1 MTSQFSGTGVPVR
14 DQNLHPVSAKSAE
27 TRVEHPGTSA
37 ETRTGHARQ
46 PLLWA
51 ALGYSGGIVAGVY
64 LWRPPVWWLVAAV
77 AFSVFTGFFL
87 RRRPWL
93 AALLGLSVMFLAGA
107 LSTQLR
113 PPNDPGS
120 SILRFADGEEV
131 TVTGRVT
138 NDGALRQ
145 AGSGGARQVLDVETE
160 QVEREGQAVAIRAG
174 LRVSIY
180 NKQATTDADSA
191 TETGPPHLFRY
202 GERLRIAAKVHPPR
216 NFRNPGAFDYRGYLA
231 DNGIAAL
238 GSAKAENAEL
248 LAGFVGTRLELWRT
262 RIHRSIIEKIH
273 ALWPPEQAALV
284 DAMVIGDDAFIARD
298 TRTDFQRSGTY
309 HILVVSGMN
318 VSILAFVVFWALRR
332 LRVSD
337 LAASALTVLLCV
349 AYAFLTDV
357 GPPIWRA
364 TLMLTL
370 YLGAR
375 LLYRE
380 KSMLNAIGAAA
391 LGLLVA
397 DPQVLFGA
405 SFQLTFLS
413 VLLIAAVGV
422 PILER
427 TSQPYSHG
435 LRYLSSTS
443 YDVSLP
449 PRVAQFRLD
458 LRMIAGRLER
468 FLGKRFVLPTLAVIL
483 RTLLGGV
490 EILAIS
496 ALMQVG
502 LALPMAYYFHR
513 ATVVGLP
520 ANIVVVPLTGLLM
533 PTAIVAVA
541 AGYVSPVLA
550 KVPALIA
557 GAALEIIGGTV
568 RGLGALR
575 VANVRLPTPGTL
587 VILLAGVALAI
598 AMILSRRRA
607 ILATAGLVALAASA
621 VWICVIPTHPQ
632 FHSGVMEV
640 TAIDVGQGDSILLV
654 FPGGHTL
661 LVDAGGLPHW
671 MHSDFDMGENV
682 VSPYLWGRGVG
693 HLDAVVVT
701 HPHADHIGGMGA
713 VMANFRPRELW
724 LAPGSSSADLTK
736 LLQEAKAMGVTVVP
750 RKAGDQF
757 AFGGATIRILAP
769 APEPDTRVLRP
780 NDDSLVMKITFRN
793 TSALLEGD
801 AEPQAE
807 REIAEEQPQADLLKV
822 AHHGS
827 AHSTIPQLLAAV
839 RPHFAVISVGA
850 QNGYGHPRREVLE
863 RLAEAAVR
871 TYRTDLD
878 GAVTF
883 YLDGEQVIPQA
894 ARR

>member
-1 MTSQFSGTGVPVR
+1 M
-14 DQNLHPVSAKSAE
+14 
-27 TRVEHPGTSA
+27 
-37 ETRTGHARQ
+37 
-46 PLLWA
+46 
-51 ALGYSGGIVAGVY
+51 
-64 LWRPPVWWLVAAV
+64 WWLVAAV
-77 AFSVFTGFFL
+77 AFSAFTGFFL
-87 RRRPWL
+87 RRRPRV
-93 AALLGLSVMFLAGA
+93 AAGLGLSVMFLAGA
-107 LSTQLR
+107 LSGELR
-113 PPNDPGS
+113 VPNDPGLG
-120 SILRFADGEEV
+120 ILRFADGEEV
-131 TVTGRVT
+131 TVIAHVT

-160 QVEREGQAVAIRAG
+160 QIEREGQAVAIRAG
-174 LRVSIY
+174 LRVSLY
-180 NKQATTDADSA
+180 GKQVTRESDETMDAV
-191 TETGPPHLFRY
+191 PMRLFRY
-202 GERLRIAAKVHPPR
+202 GERLRFTGKLHPPR
-216 NFRNPGAFDYRGYLA
+216 NFRNPGAFDYRAYLA

-238 GSAKAENAEL
+238 GSAKAENVEL
-248 LAGFVGTRLELWRT
+248 LEGFAGSRAEFWRT

-273 ALWPPEQAALV
+273 ALWPAEQAALV

-318 VSILAFVVFWALRR
+318 VSILAFVVFWVLRR

-337 LAASALTVLLCV
+337 LVASTLTVVLCV
-349 AYAFLTDV
+349 MYAFLTDV

-397 DPQVLFGA
+397 DPKVLFGA

-413 VLLIAAVGV
+413 VLLIAGVGV

-427 TSQPYSHG
+427 TIQPYSRG
-435 LRYLSSTS
+435 LRYLDSTT
-443 YDVSLP
+443 YDVSLA

-458 LRMIAGRLER
+458 LRMIAERLER
-468 FLGKRFVLPTLAVIL
+468 FLGKRISTRMLAGIA
-483 RTLLGGV
+483 RTLLAGG
-490 EILAIS
+490 EIFFIS

-520 ANIVVVPLTGLLM
+520 ANIVVVPLTGVLM
-533 PTAIVAVA
+533 PTAIMAVTT
-541 AGYVSPVLA
+541 GYASPTLA
-550 KVPALIA
+550 RLPALVA
-557 GAALEIIGGTV
+557 GLALEAIGGTV

-575 VANVRLPTPGTL
+575 IADTRIPTPEL
-587 VILLAGVALAI
+587 PIILLGMVALAI
-598 AMILSRRRA
+598 AMLLARRRLLIVA
-607 ILATAGLVALAASA
+607 SGLAVLVCSAFWIAAGPS
-621 VWICVIPTHPQ
+621 HPRLWP
-632 FHSGVMEV
+632 EV
-640 TAIDVGQGDSILLV
+640 LELTAIDVGQGDAILLV
-654 FPGGHTL
+654 LPQGQTL
-661 LVDAGGLPHW
+661 LIDAGGLPHW
-671 MHSDFDMGENV
+671 MHSDFDVGENV
-682 VSPYLWGRGVG
+682 VSPYLWWRGIGR
-693 HLDAVVVT
+693 LDAVVVT

-724 LAPGSSSADLTK
+724 LAADSESADLTK
-736 LLQEAKAMGVTVVP
+736 LLQEAKGLGVTVVP
-750 RKAGDQF
+750 HKAGDNF
-757 AFGGATIRILAP
+757 AFGGATIRVLAP
-769 APEPDTRVLRP
+769 AADPSTRVLRP

-839 RPHFAVISVGA
+839 HPRFAVISVGA
-850 QNGYGHPRREVLE
+850 QNGYGHPRQEVLE

-894 ARR
+894 ALR

>member
-1 MTSQFSGTGVPVR
+1 MSSQFSATGVPAR
-14 DQNLHPVSAKSAE
+14 GENPRPVSPQSGE
-27 TRVEHPGTSA
+27 TRAGHP
-37 ETRTGHARQ
+37 RQ

-64 LWRPPVWWLVAAV
+64 LWRPPLWWLVAAV
-77 AFSVFTGFFL
+77 AFSGFTCFFR

-93 AALLGLSVMFLAGA
+93 AALLGLSTMFLAGA

-120 SILRFADGEEV
+120 GILRFADGEEV
-131 TVTGRVT
+131 TVTARVT

-145 AGSGGARQVLDVETE
+145 TGSGGARQVLDVETE
-160 QVEREGQAVAIRAG
+160 RIESGDQAVALRAG
-174 LRVSIY
+174 LRVSLY
-180 NKQATTDADSA
+180 SKQAATEADSA
-191 TETGPPHLFRY
+191 TESGPPHLFRY
-202 GERLRIAAKVHPPR
+202 GERLRMVAKLHQPR

-248 LAGFVGTRLELWRT
+248 LPGFVGTRLELWRT

-318 VSILAFVVFWALRR
+318 VSILAFVVFWVLRR

-337 LAASALTVLLCV
+337 LVASTLTVLLCV

-375 LLYRE
+375 MLYRQ

-413 VLLIAAVGV
+413 VLLIAAIGV

-427 TSQPYSHG
+427 TIQPYSRG
-435 LRYLSSTS
+435 LRYLDSTT
-443 YDVSLP
+443 YDVSLS
-449 PRVAQFRLD
+449 PRVSQFRLD
-458 LRMIAGRLER
+458 VRMVAGRLER
-468 FLGKRFVLPTLAVIL
+468 FLGKRISSPMLAGIL
-483 RTLLGGV
+483 RALFAGC
-490 EILAIS
+490 EILVIS
-496 ALMQVG
+496 GLMQLG

-520 ANIVVVPLTGLLM
+520 ANIVVVPLTGVLM

-541 AGYVSPVLA
+541 VGYVSPVLA
-550 KVPALIA
+550 KLPALIA
-557 GAALEIIGGTV
+557 GAALAAISGTV
-568 RGLGALR
+568 RDLGALR
-575 VANVRLPTPGTL
+575 VADVRVPTPGML
-587 VILLAGVALAI
+587 VILLAAGALAI
-598 AMILSRRRA
+598 AMILARRRA
-607 ILATAGLVALAASA
+607 ILATAGAAALAASA
-621 VWICVIPTHPQ
+621 FWICVIPAHPQ

-654 FPGGHTL
+654 FPGGRTL

-671 MHSDFDMGENV
+671 MHSDFDVGANV
-682 VSPYLWGRGVG
+682 VSPYLWWRGIGR
-693 HLDAVVVT
+693 LDAVVVT

-724 LAPGSSSADLTK
+724 LAGDSESADLTK
-736 LLQEAKAMGVTVVP
+736 LLQEAKALDVTVVP
-750 RKAGDQF
+750 HKAGDEF

-769 APEPDTRVLRP
+769 APEPNTRVLRP

-807 REIAEEQPQADLLKV
+807 QEIAEEQPQADLLKV

-839 RPHFAVISVGA
+839 RPRFAVISVGA
-850 QNGYGHPRREVLE
+850 QNGYGHPRQEVLE
-863 RLAEAAVR
+863 RLAGASVR

-894 ARR
+894 ALR

>member
-1 MTSQFSGTGVPVR
+1 MVAK
-14 DQNLHPVSAKSAE
+14 LH
-27 TRVEHPGTSA
+27 
-37 ETRTGHARQ
+37 Q
-46 PLLWA
+46 
-51 ALGYSGGIVAGVY
+51 
-64 LWRPPVWWLVAAV
+64 
-77 AFSVFTGFFL
+77 
-87 RRRPWL
+87 
-93 AALLGLSVMFLAGA
+93 
-107 LSTQLR
+107 
-113 PPNDPGS
+113 
-120 SILRFADGEEV
+120 
-131 TVTGRVT
+131 
-138 NDGALRQ
+138 
-145 AGSGGARQVLDVETE
+145 
-160 QVEREGQAVAIRAG
+160 
-174 LRVSIY
+174 
-180 NKQATTDADSA
+180 
-191 TETGPPHLFRY
+191 
-202 GERLRIAAKVHPPR
+202 PR
-216 NFRNPGAFDYRGYLA
+216 NFRNPGAFDYRGYLV

-318 VSILAFVVFWALRR
+318 VSILAFVVFWVLRR

-337 LAASALTVLLCV
+337 LVASTLTVLLCV

-375 LLYRE
+375 MLYRQ

-413 VLLIAAVGV
+413 VLLIAGVGV

-427 TSQPYSHG
+427 TIQPYSRG
-435 LRYLSSTS
+435 LRYLDSTT

-449 PRVAQFRLD
+449 PRVSQFRLD
-458 LRMIAGRLER
+458 VRMVAGRLER
-468 FLGKRFVLPTLAVIL
+468 FLGERISSPMLAGIL
-483 RTLLGGV
+483 RALFAGC
-490 EILAIS
+490 EILVIS
-496 ALMQVG
+496 GLMQLG

-520 ANIVVVPLTGLLM
+520 ANIVVVPLTGVLM

-541 AGYVSPVLA
+541 VGYVSPVLA
-550 KVPALIA
+550 KLPALIA
-557 GAALEIIGGTV
+557 GAALAAIGGTV
-568 RGLGALR
+568 RDLGALR
-575 VANVRLPTPGTL
+575 VADVRVPTPGML
-587 VILLAGVALAI
+587 VILLAAGALAI
-598 AMILSRRRA
+598 AMMLARRRA
-607 ILATAGLVALAASA
+607 LLATAGLAASA
-621 VWICVIPTHPQ
+621 FWICVIPSHPQ
-632 FHSGVMEV
+632 FHPGVMEV

-654 FPGGHTL
+654 FPGGRTL

-671 MHSDFDMGENV
+671 MHSDFDVGENV
-682 VSPYLWGRGVG
+682 VSPYLWWRGIGR
-693 HLDAVVVT
+693 LDAVVVT

-724 LAPGSSSADLTK
+724 LAGDSESADLTK
-736 LLQEAKAMGVTVVP
+736 LLQEAKALDVTVVP
-750 RKAGDQF
+750 HKAGDEF

-769 APEPDTRVLRP
+769 APEPNTRVLRP

-807 REIAEEQPQADLLKV
+807 QEIAEEQPQADLLKV

-839 RPHFAVISVGA
+839 RPRFAVISVGA
-850 QNGYGHPRREVLE
+850 QNGYGHPRQEVLE
-863 RLAEAAVR
+863 RLAGAAVR

-883 YLDGEQVIPQA
+883 YLDGKQVIPQA
-894 ARR
+894 ALR

>member
-1 MTSQFSGTGVPVR
+1 VG
-14 DQNLHPVSAKSAE
+14 HPCRGAE
-27 TRVEHPGTSA
+27 SRVGLP
-37 ETRTGHARQ
+37 RQ

-51 ALGYSGGIVAGVY
+51 AFAFSGGILAGEY

-77 AFSVFTGFFL
+77 AFGAFTGFFR

-93 AALLGLSVMFLAGA
+93 AGLLSLSVVFLAGA
-107 LSTQLR
+107 MSIELR
-113 PPNDPGS
+113 TPTDPGAG
-120 SILRFADGEEV
+120 ILRFANGEEV
-131 TVTGRVT
+131 TITAHVT

-145 AGSGGARQVLDVETE
+145 AGPGTRQVLDVETE
-160 QVEREGQAVAIRAG
+160 SIESGDRSVAVRAG
-174 LRVSIY
+174 VRISVYSRDLPGESDDP
-180 NKQATTDADSA
+180 TDSGAA
-191 TETGPPHLFRY
+191 RLFRY
-202 GERLRIAAKVHPPR
+202 GERVRIVGMLHPPR
-216 NFRNPGAFDYRGYLA
+216 NFRNPGAFDYRAYLA
-231 DNGIAAL
+231 DNSIAAL
-238 GSAKAENAEL
+238 GSAKAENVERL
-248 LAGFVGTRLELWRT
+248 PGFAGSRLELWRT
-262 RIHRSIIEKIH
+262 RIHRSIIGKIH

-284 DAMVIGDDAFIARD
+284 DAMVIGEDDFIARA

-318 VSILAFVVFWALRR
+318 VGILAFVTFWVLRR

-337 LAASALTVLLCV
+337 LVASTLTMVLCV

-391 LGLLVA
+391 LSLLVA
-397 DPQVLFGA
+397 DPRVLFGA

-427 TSQPYSHG
+427 TSQPYLHG
-435 LRYLSSTS
+435 LRYLDSTT
-443 YDVSLP
+443 YDVTLP

-458 LRMIAGRLER
+458 LRMIAGRLGR
-468 FLGKRFVLPTLAVIL
+468 FLGKRIPLPLLAGGLRAVLAGIEVLV
-483 RTLLGGV
+483 
-490 EILAIS
+490 IS

-520 ANIVVVPLTGLLM
+520 ANIVVVPLTGVLM
-533 PTAIVAVA
+533 PTAIAAVA
-541 AGYVSPVLA
+541 AGCVSPLLA
-550 KVPALIA
+550 KAPALIA
-557 GAALEIIGGTV
+557 GITLKVISGTV
-568 RGLGALR
+568 HGLGILR
-575 VANVRLPTPGTL
+575 VADVRVPTPGML
-587 VILLAGVALAI
+587 VVLSAVAALAVC
-598 AMILSRRRA
+598 MILARRRA
-607 ILATAGLVALAASA
+607 LLATAGLAALLASA
-621 VWICVIPTHPQ
+621 VWICAGPLHPQ
-632 FHSGVMEV
+632 LRTGVLEV

-654 FPGGHTL
+654 FPDGHTL

-671 MHSDFDMGENV
+671 MHSDFDVGENV
-682 VSPYLWGRGVG
+682 VSPYLWWRGIGR
-693 HLDAVVVT
+693 LDAVVAT

-713 VMANFRPRELW
+713 ILANFRPRELW
-724 LAPGSSSADLTK
+724 LAVDSESADLTR
-736 LLQEAKAMGVTVVP
+736 LLQEAKELGVSVVP
-750 RKAGDQF
+750 RKAADDF
-757 AFGGATIRILAP
+757 AFGGAAIRILAP
-769 APEPDTRVLRP
+769 AADPGTRVLRP
-780 NDDSLVMKITFRN
+780 NDDSLVMKVTFAN

-807 REIAEEQPQADLLKV
+807 REITGEQPQADLLKV

-827 AHSTIPQLLAAV
+827 AKSTIPELLDAV
-839 RPHFAVISVGA
+839 RPRFAVISVGA
-850 QNGYGHPRREVLE
+850 GNSYGHPREEVLE
-863 RLAEAAVR
+863 RLAGAAVR

-883 YLDGEQVIPQA
+883 YLDGDRVTPQVA
-894 ARR
+894 HR